1 MPGLAKKNNPEL
13 LVLQTQQVFW
23 LDHDFHL
30 LGKHFLSVK
39 QVGNQ
44 SAELFSH
51 SHTSFLLPV
60 LLVLPDNMHCHMILH
75 LFMQSASVYLVV
87 QQIAQALQQASRTV
101 ENHNWFTTY

>member
-1 MPGLAKKNNPEL
+1 MPGLAKKKNNPEL

-23 LDHDFHL
+23 LEHDFHL

-51 SHTSFLLPV
+51 SDTSFLLPV
-60 LLVLPDNMHCHMILH
+60 LLVLPDNMILH

-87 QQIAQALQQASRTV
+87 QQIAQALQQTSRTV